1 MALPTTDGSNAPAAA
16 SAPRKTLRLADL
28 VPLLGFVVPTVII
41 GYGFVLPKHGL
52 SGLNELSLGFGTS
65 ILAACG
71 TYVVGVRNA
80 LRR

>member
-1 MALPTTDGSNAPAAA
+1 VALTEPQSSAA
-16 SAPRKTLRLADL
+16 SARKRLAARDL
-28 VPLLGFVVPTVII
+28 VPLLGFVLPTAII
-41 GYGFVLPKHGL
+41 GYGFVLPRHGL
-52 SGLNELSLGFGTS
+52 GGWNELSIGFGTS